1 MADHRRDGVLA
12 VVALGS
18 LLLGVGV
25 TGRAAALARPLAV
38 GVGVVGTLT
47 LEVAFL
53 RIDRL
58 AEAWER
64 PAAWAGATLAT
75 VALGGAVLW
84 AGGTL
89 LIAAVCWGL
98 VAYLALLAAVVVAGV
113 NPVAVALARS

>member
-18 LLLGVGV
+18 LLLGVVV

-64 PAAWAGATLAT
+64 PAAWAGATLA
-75 VALGGAVLW
+75 LGGAVLW